1 VNTSVLW
8 VAPSGTPKLEAW
20 LGKVRGAGLL
30 PVRVD
35 SADAALQVLTQFRAG
50 VVVYHAPLENG
61 AGECERLAAGGT
73 AVVAMIDDQRYAQIY
88 LAVGCAAAVT
98 DRCPAT
104 VLVDVLRDVLAGK
117 RNLVWPAPAGGAAPA
132 AAAG

>member
-8 VAPSGTPKLEAW
+8 VAPPSTPKLDTW

-35 SADAALQVLTQFRAG
+35 SVSAALRMLTQFRAG
-50 VVVYHAPLENG
+50 VLVYHAALENG
-61 AGECERLAAGGT
+61 AGECERLAAAGT
-73 AVVAMIDDQRYAQIY
+73 AVVAVIDDHRYAQIY

-98 DRCPAT
+98 DRCPGT

-117 RNLVWPAPAGGAAPA
+117 RNLVWPAPTGGAVPA